1 MTGLEAINAANGWAM
16 SLAGITIVLTGLAV
30 LSTIIS
36 QLHKVVGWMEKSKEA
51 PAEEK
56 KAVSDT
62 QRALAIPEHMP
73 DDIDAVAGIYKSLT
87 DGLTPPFEI
96 SRLFTVVAEHNL
108 PHVHLSVRALRDA
121 GHLIPDG
128 EGRFSWKP

>member
-16 SLAGITIVLTGLAV
+16 SLAGITIVLSGLAV

-36 QLHKVVGWMEKSKEA
+36 QLHKIVGWMEKSEDA

-56 KAVSDT
+56 KAVSDI
-62 QRALAIPEHMP
+62 QRALALPEHMP
-73 DDIDAVAGIYKSLT
+73 DDIGAVADIYKSLT
-87 DGLTPPFEI
+87 DGLAPPFEL
-96 SRLFTVVAEHNL
+96 SRLFAVVAEHNL

-121 GHLIPDG
+121 GHLVSDG